1 MTTFYLVRHADTGVR
16 GYRAEKA
23 CWKFKTDL
31 SAGWKPYAPGETDSR
46 FVTAVDQRPVEHRKH
61 LFGSS
66 NGIRSHWRQRK
77 CHIEDF

>member
-31 SAGWKPYAPGETDSR
+31 SAGWKPYAPGPEERLIAVSHGDPIKSAVIYYAGLHLDMFDR
-46 FVTAVDQRPVEHRKH
+46 FDVDLAV
-61 LFGSS
+61 
-66 NGIRSHWRQRK
+66 
-77 CHIEDF
+77 